1 MPRTPRIKTVMTPFP
16 YSITP
21 SATLDVAVTLMG
33 QHDIRQ
39 LPVCEGRKVVG
50 LLAER
55 DARVA
60 LSVRPDGAPPLTV
73 GDICTREPLIVDLEQ
88 HLDEVAAEMAHRRL
102 GCAIVMRGDKL
113 SGILTTTDVCR
124 LLASTLREASGDGDD
139 DDDHDEAA

>member
-1 MPRTPRIKTVMTPFP
+1 MRRIPRIKTVMTPFP

-21 SATLDVAVTLMG
+21 STTLDVAVTMMG
-33 QHDIRQ
+33 QHDIRH
-39 LPVCEGRKVVG
+39 LPVCEGPNVVG

-60 LSVRPDGAPPLTV
+60 LEVQAPDAKLTV
-73 GDICTREPLIVDLEQ
+73 GDICTREPLIVDLER
-88 HLDEVAAEMAHRRL
+88 HLDEVAAELAKRRL

-124 LLASTLREASGDGDD
+124 LLATTLREAYGDDDGDD
-139 DDDHDEAA
+139 EVA

>member
-1 MPRTPRIKTVMTPFP
+1 MRRTPRIKTVMTPFP

-21 SATLDVAVTLMG
+21 SATLDVAVTVMG

-39 LPVCEGRKVVG
+39 LPVCEGRTVVG

-60 LSVRPDGAPPLTV
+60 LSVRPEGASLTV

-88 HLDEVAAEMAHRRL
+88 RLDEVAAEMARRRL

-113 SGILTTTDVCR
+113 SGILTTTDICR
-124 LLASTLREASGDGDD
+124 LLAETLREASGDDDGD
-139 DDDHDEAA
+139 DEAA